1 MHRHHRNP
9 AWKWQTRLFLTS
21 PRLGEGAALEDGR
34 QRPRP
39 QRGLPGAGGAAGRE
53 RLGRAVS
60 GAPSGSQCLQELP
73 AVPARPRQ
81 PQPRPLKETREP
93 RRAEPT
99 GGLQRSH
106 GAAARGRER
115 TAGAAQPRSRVGGG
129 ARWAARQL
137 GTAEPSAPIPHR
149 SAPPEPTAFGRCG
162 MRLREPPG
170 TESCLPGRPS
180 SARSRAAARCGNGR
194 GPEAVVRRPLR
205 SARPG
210 APSPRPGPAL
220 TGPRRAGGSG
230 LSAPPAP
237 PPSRAPPRA
246 RAAPPGLGGR
256 EGERLRVRV
265 RAVRGGVGLRAGRGG
280 AGLRAAAPGGRKG
293 VGRGRVGGV

>member
-93 RRAEPT
+93 RSAEPT

-205 SARPG
+205 SARLG
-210 APSPRPGPAL
+210 
-220 TGPRRAGGSG
+220 
-230 LSAPPAP
+230 PAP
-237 PPSRAPPRA
+237 PPRGPAPHSPA
-246 RAAPPGLGGR
+246 PAERAAPASAPRRPRRHPGHRPAHARHRRGW
-256 EGERLRVRV
+256 EGARGSGCACACGQCG
-265 RAVRGGVGLRAGRGG
+265 AVSG
-280 AGLRAAAPGGRKG
+280 
-293 VGRGRVGGV
+293 

>member
-93 RRAEPT
+93 RSAEPT

-205 SARPG
+205 SARLG
-210 APSPRPGPAL
+210 
-220 TGPRRAGGSG
+220 
-230 LSAPPAP
+230 PAP
-237 PPSRAPPRA
+237 PPRGPAPHSPA
-246 RAAPPGLGGR
+246 PAERAAPAPR
-256 EGERLRVRV
+256 RRFM
-265 RAVRGGVGLRAGRGG
+265 
-280 AGLRAAAPGGRKG
+280 AGLTRSAPAPAPLPAEPRAPLTCEAEHRDSPGGG
-293 VGRGRVGGV
+293 EVRVGG

>member
-21 PRLGEGAALEDGR
+21 PRLGEGSALEDGR

-93 RRAEPT
+93 RSAEPT

-205 SARPG
+205 SAPLGSARRPLP
-210 APSPRPGPAL
+210 AARPR
-220 TGPRRAGGSG
+220 THR
-230 LSAPPAP
+230 P
-237 PPSRAPPRA
+237 PPSGRLRPQRPAGPAAIPGTAPRTRGTAGAGRARGGAAARA
-246 RAAPPGLGGR
+246 RAGSAGRCRTEGG
-256 EGERLRVRV
+256 
-265 RAVRGGVGLRAGRGG
+265 AGRG
-280 AGLRAAAPGGRKG
+280 
-293 VGRGRVGGV
+293 